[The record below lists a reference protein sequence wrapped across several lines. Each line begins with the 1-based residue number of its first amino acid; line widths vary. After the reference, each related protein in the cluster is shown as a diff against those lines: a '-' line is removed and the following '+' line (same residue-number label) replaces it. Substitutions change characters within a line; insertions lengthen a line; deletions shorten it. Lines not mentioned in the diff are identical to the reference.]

1 VLAAAGLPTAAVAL
15 LLAVDS
21 IPNAFR
27 SAANST
33 GNMVVAAILG
43 ARFGAAVEDGPAPER
58 EAASEPG

>member
-1 VLAAAGLPTAAVAL
+1 MLAAAGLPTAAVAL

-21 IPNAFR
+21 IPNALR

-43 ARFGAAVEDGPAPER
+43 ARFGAPAEDGPAER
-58 EAASEPG
+58 DAAPEPG

>member
-1 VLAAAGLPTAAVAL
+1 
-15 LLAVDS
+15 VDS

-43 ARFGAAVEDGPAPER
+43 SRIEDGPAPER
-58 EAASEPG
+58 GAAPEPG